1 MTKANAKL
9 LEQAVSQNKD
19 TKTQVESAVND
30 IATGS
35 GHHNN
40 NNNNNNF
47 TEHDHTNKDSVYGLN
62 FMMNSTKIDESN
74 KENQWRNNNA
84 DDTRSYSSFSSENLT
99 MVSPIKQHSPPSKG
113 ADYERPCANKR
124 FLSPTSPSSTPP
136 PPPRASP
143 ARSLFQKPDKYLSPS
158 NEQTMSHNGLLTQKY
173 NHLPERHFKA
183 PAAAGA
189 AAAAAAVTA
198 ATAPLNDVSSIMLNN
213 LHLSSPNRNAD
224 QLQPMHQNVR
234 RCASALKSNA
244 DNRADIDEQKRQY
257 LNGIRSP
264 DHMKLS
270 LPSYG
275 LHGLRGSYQDVGF
288 GGAVAAATLDK
299 RCNSQCST
307 HSEFTQ
313 QDGKFPL
320 KASTSELVWECVK
333 LRKSVSKSF
342 VIKNHSEKKLNLKID
357 VFGPG
362 FQIASSMDTNSLLLH
377 GNECRTIQITF
388 CPTIIG
394 KACGKVTFRP
404 TKNWPEE
411 IERSVHLWAYGGSTV
426 LQIQGI
432 ERGPV
437 GSSFLKMGDTSTIVS
452 TTLERTFSI
461 YNKGP
466 LNGVATVFL
475 KPKTNQCI
483 NENQITIEPNKCVIR
498 PDCTADIRVTYK
510 LRRKDIER
518 LKDKACEVL
527 TVGTLEVIFGSEPNR
542 QRIASML
549 TRHSDGKSVPKS
561 YKQLEFLVHD
571 FPSASTEPFT
581 DYREKIENVP
591 DLFGCFRTAEIALT
605 INRTFLDETRNAD
618 FTCIDDSVL
627 FRTLVETPKQSAK
640 SHPFQ

>member
-1 MTKANAKL
+1 MESPRTFLNKLYSKRCEVVTKANAKL
-9 LEQAVSQNKD
+9 SEHTANQLKD
-19 TKTQVESAVND
+19 TKIETKSTVNGTTD
-30 IATGS
+30 RM
-35 GHHNN
+35 NN

-47 TEHDHTNKDSVYGLN
+47 TQHDYANNDTANAPN
-62 FMMNSTKIDESN
+62 FMMNSTKIDEN
-74 KENQWRNNNA
+74 DKENQWRNNNI

-99 MVSPIKQHSPPSKG
+99 MMSPIKDHSPPSKG
-113 ADYERPCANKR
+113 AGAGTGAERPYTNKR
-124 FLSPTSPSSTPP
+124 FLSPTSPPP
-136 PPPRASP
+136 PVSP
-143 ARSLFQKPDKYLSPS
+143 VRSLFQKPGKYLSPNKERMVS
-158 NEQTMSHNGLLTQKY
+158 QNGMTNQNNNRLPQR
-173 NHLPERHFKA
+173 HLKS
-183 PAAAGA
+183 PAA
-189 AAAAAAVTA
+189 
-198 ATAPLNDVSSIMLNN
+198 APLNDVSSLMLNH
-213 LHLSSPNRNAD
+213 LHLSSPNRNVN
-224 QLQPMHQNVR
+224 QLQPTTQNVR
-234 RCASALKSNA
+234 RCASALKSTA
-244 DNRADIDEQKRQY
+244 ENREIEEQRRQY
-257 LNGIRSP
+257 AIDIRSP

-270 LPSYG
+270 LPNYG
-275 LHGLRGSYQDVGF
+275 LHGLRGSYQDVANA
-288 GGAVAAATLDK
+288 GAVVALDK

-307 HSEFTQ
+307 HSEYTQ
-313 QDGKFPL
+313 NDGKFPL
-320 KASTSELVWECVK
+320 KASTPELVWECIK

-342 VIKNHSEKKLNLKID
+342 VIKNTSEKKLNLKIG

-362 FQIASSMDTNSLLLH
+362 FQIASPMDTNSLLLH
-377 GNECRTIQITF
+377 GNECRTIHIIF

-394 KACGKVTFRP
+394 KAIGKVTFRP

-411 IERSVHLWAYGGSTV
+411 IERSVNLWAYGGSTV
-426 LQIQGI
+426 LQLQGI

-437 GSSFLKMGDTSTIVS
+437 GSSFLKMGETSTIVS

-466 LNGVATVFL
+466 LNGVATVYL

-483 NENQITIEPNKCVIR
+483 NENQITIEPNKCVIC
-498 PDCTADIRVTYK
+498 PDRTATIRVTYK

-549 TRHSDGKSVPKS
+549 TRHGGTVPAS
-561 YKQLEFLVHD
+561 YKQLEFLVQD
-571 FPSASTEPFT
+571 FPIASAECFI
-581 DYREKIENVP
+581 DYREHIENVP

-627 FRTLVETPKQSAK
+627 FRTLVETPKQMTK